1 MRPPLSL
8 SPGNIIAWR
17 ADDPR
22 DRITEAEH
30 GRDMRERRSGTWRE
44 TGDAL
49 FARRRTTDERTVAA

>member
-30 GRDMRERRSGTWRE
+30 GRDMRERRLAIWRE

-49 FARRRTTDERTVAA
+49 FARRPITDPSRAA